1 MTTFDQAPILEW
13 RYSFSQ
19 PEIVLSD
26 CIPPVAKK
34 AFVALK
40 AINKYHLK
48 SESDLEEEKD
58 IESYVLKTI
67 LLRTVER
74 HPRDDW
80 ATMDLGTIFLEML
93 DGLHKALDS
102 GHCSHFWIESINLLK
117 DYPQERLAVLA
128 DKVAK
133 IQKKPNEYVADN
145 WLELT
150 RCIQKNCC
158 YCFMGAGECCGGGGG
173 GGGGPCMIP
182 CRYPDGR
189 QCCTCPY
196 DDIHV
201 LVY

>member
-1 MTTFDQAPILEW
+1 M
-13 RYSFSQ
+13 
-19 PEIVLSD
+19 LSD
-26 CIPPVAKK
+26 CIPLVAKK

-40 AINKYHLK
+40 AINNHHLK
-48 SESDLEEEKD
+48 SKLETDKN

-67 LLRTVER
+67 VLYTVER
-74 HPRDDW
+74 RPQEDW
-80 ATMDLGTIFLEML
+80 VTVKLESIFLELL
-93 DGLHKALDS
+93 DSLHKALDS
-102 GHCSHFWIESINLLK
+102 GHCSHYWIDSINLLK
-117 DYPQERLAVLA
+117 DYPQDRLAVLA

-158 YCFMGAGECCGGGGG
+158 YCFMGECCGGGGG
-173 GGGGPCMIP
+173 GGGGGPCLMIP
-182 CRYPDGR
+182 CRYPDRR

-201 LVY
+201 MVY